1 MKIYSGKLFQSVN
14 EQNEYKFQF
23 NKNFLNSY
31 NKNIYASIHFFIKNE
46 IEIYEYHDKKLQDII
61 GGIYGIIE
69 FFYMIVKLFNLYIF
83 YDYYVIHDFN
93 IEIEKKI
100 QKYGF
105 KFSPP
110 KKNEYVIKINRTPT
124 IKFNEAKN
132 INTLKDLMCINKE
145 KEDLKSASHSNIN
158 FLQNNFLDLN
168 KSKRES
174 MNKID
179 EYYDNIKKNE
189 KKFNLFDFLK
199 VIKLK
204 LKKNN
209 YLIYLNKKRKQ
220 IISEE
225 NLINEYFIIKNLK
238 DTVIKTMYSN
248 YNINNNLSIINH
260 TIDNNIK
267 KNKINS
273 NLKSLTSNK

>member
-23 NKNFLNSY
+23 NKNFVNSY

-124 IKFNEAKN
+124 IKFNEVKN
-132 INTLKDLMCINKE
+132 FNTLKDLMCINKE
-145 KEDLKSASHSNIN
+145 KEDLKSSSHSNIN

-174 MNKID
+174 VKKI
-179 EYYDNIKKNE
+179 EENFDNIKKNV
-189 KKFNLFDFLK
+189 KKFNLIDFLK

-209 YLIYLNKKRKQ
+209 YLIYLSKKRKQ

-238 DTVIKTMYSN
+238 DTVIKTMYNN
-248 YNINNNLSIINH
+248 YNVNNKISIINH
-260 TIDNNIK
+260 TVDNNIK